1 MRISGENRRR
11 EVPRGHGRGA
21 GQVRHDQCAHEGP
34 LRGRRQEGGVVQS
47 GLRQVQHMAGQS
59 GSKIR

>member
-1 MRISGENRRR
+1 MRISGENGRR

-34 LRGRRQEGGVVQS
+34 LRGRRQERGVVQS
-47 GLRQVQHMAGQS
+47 SL
-59 GSKIR
+59 